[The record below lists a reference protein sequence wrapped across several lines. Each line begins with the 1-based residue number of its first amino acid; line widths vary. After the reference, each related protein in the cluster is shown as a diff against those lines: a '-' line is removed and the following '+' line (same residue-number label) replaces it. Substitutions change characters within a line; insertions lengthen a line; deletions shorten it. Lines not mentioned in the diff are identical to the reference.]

1 MMAESNTDVTDQYI
15 VRARQMAE
23 EQYASLILALSKRL
37 YNLMNGWL
45 IRRASSQSTLSE

>member
-15 VRARQMAE
+15 VRARQTAE
-23 EQYASLILALSKRL
+23 EQYASLILALRRL

-45 IRRASSQSTLSE
+45 IRRAS